1 MVDQDSYK
9 SVQGSRHWWTKRVG
23 MDAVADVAAE
33 DAITIDE
40 TLNKS
45 SFLQHKTVVW
55 HVLLRGVFHGGDCK
69 DSWEE
74 GFYHKKPPSYRTET
88 SQN

>member
-9 SVQGSRHWWTKRVG
+9 SVQDHFRHWWSRVG

-40 TLNKS
+40 TLNKVIKLPS
-45 SFLQHKTVVW
+45 KYKTVVYMYYY
-55 HVLLRGVFHGGDCK
+55 
-69 DSWEE
+69 E
-74 GFYHKKPPSYRTET
+74 GYSTVELQGFLGRRFLP
-88 SQN
+88 